1 MSRGRAWEGHGWGG
15 GGEGEPE
22 RVEEVIE
29 TGDRDGAAAGIG
41 NRDETGRWDGVWW
54 GWRKGV
60 DGDRCSVAWGRGWD
74 AVGVKDR
81 VGAKSGVGDGFLD
94 GDG

>member
-1 MSRGRAWEGHGWGG
+1 MGLQQELGLGRKLEGGMVSGG
-15 GGEGEPE
+15 IGE
-22 RVEEVIE
+22 RV
-29 TGDRDGAAAGIG
+29 
-41 NRDETGRWDGVWW
+41 WM
-54 GWRKGV
+54 
-60 DGDRCSVAWGRGWD
+60 GDRCWVAWGRGWD